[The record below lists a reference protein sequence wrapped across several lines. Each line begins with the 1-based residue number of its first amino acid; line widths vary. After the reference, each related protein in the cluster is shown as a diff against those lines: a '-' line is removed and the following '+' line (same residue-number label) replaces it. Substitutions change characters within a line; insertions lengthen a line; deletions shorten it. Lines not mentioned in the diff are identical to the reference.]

1 MSPND
6 LPLPIFSPT
15 DRIKQL
21 NNIDNVKSKQT
32 LVLKNA
38 Y

>member
-1 MSPND
+1 MMSPND
-6 LPLPIFSPT
+6 LPIFSPT

-21 NNIDNVKSKQT
+21 NNIDKVQPKQT
-32 LVLKNA
+32 LVPLNV